1 MSSTLGETMKMPEGV
16 SLTGAK
22 SSRTLQPSDTAYEAS
37 LLFAKV
43 ATLEDDEDELSDEEE
58 VLLLLEEVDEE
69 LELRVESSSVN
80 STSSEKINKKKIIN

>member
-22 SSRTLQPSDTAYEAS
+22 SSMTLQPSDTAYEAS
-37 LLFAKV
+37 LPFAKV

-58 VLLLLEEVDEE
+58 VLLLLLEEVDEE
-69 LELRVESSSVN
+69 LELRVEASSVN
-80 STSSEKINKKKIIN
+80 STSSGKINPNKNN